1 MDPIRVLV
9 ADDEPEVLSALA
21 DVVRSDRSLLLVG
34 TAGDA
39 SQAVELAE
47 AHRPDVALVDVVM
60 PNGGGTRA
68 AEGIRAAS
76 PRTRILAFSAHGDRS
91 SVMAMLRAGAVGYL
105 VKGAPVA
112 EVLDAVHRA
121 WRGDTVLSTDVA
133 GQVVHELAGHLRREA
148 REVSAR
154 RDRTGRIRRLL
165 QAGGPTMVFQP
176 IVRIGTGE
184 TVGFEALSRF
194 PELTPDVWF
203 TEASEVGLRE
213 DLELSALAAAL
224 VHLPELPA
232 PTYLSVNVSPQTML
246 LPEFA
251 RGLLSVPPARVV
263 LEVTEHAAVEDYGS
277 LEQALRGH
285 RARGMRVAVDDAGA
299 GFASLRHILRLAP
312 DLIKLDLSL
321 TRDIHRDRSRR
332 ALATALISFASE
344 IGAEIV
350 AEGVE
355 ARDELEALAALEVG
369 FAQGYYLG
377 RPGPLP
383 PGQASG

>member
-1 MDPIRVLV
+1 
-9 ADDEPEVLSALA
+9 
-21 DVVRSDRSLLLVG
+21 
-34 TAGDA
+34 
-39 SQAVELAE
+39 
-47 AHRPDVALVDVVM
+47 
-60 PNGGGTRA
+60 
-68 AEGIRAAS
+68 
-76 PRTRILAFSAHGDRS
+76 
-91 SVMAMLRAGAVGYL
+91 
-105 VKGAPVA
+105 
-112 EVLDAVHRA
+112 
-121 WRGDTVLSTDVA
+121 
-133 GQVVHELAGHLRREA
+133 
-148 REVSAR
+148 
-154 RDRTGRIRRLL
+154 
-165 QAGGPTMVFQP
+165 
-176 IVRIGTGE
+176 
-184 TVGFEALSRF
+184 
-194 PELTPDVWF
+194 
-203 TEASEVGLRE
+203 
-213 DLELSALAAAL
+213 
-224 VHLPELPA
+224 
-232 PTYLSVNVSPQTML
+232 ML